1 MKCEEVAQLLPDYLQ
16 GGADAEHAARVRE
29 HVEACASCRADVD
42 LWQKLGGFPQVQP
55 GAALRARFDVLL
67 QSYQEG
73 RWEKAHLAKEH
84 GRFFDLGT
92 LVHWARTPAVSAA
105 GAAVLVLCGFLAGRY
120 LDRDTSS
127 AQQVAQMRQEL
138 KTTQQLMV
146 ISMLQQQSAS
156 ERLQGV
162 NFSMREHD
170 ADPKILEALLHT
182 LRYDNSVDVRLAA
195 LDVLSRYGNRPD
207 VHKGLMDALQEHQSP
222 MVQVALI
229 DVLVQLHRPETL
241 DRLKELQQNPRLD
254 PTVRKRLDW
263 GIQQLS

>member
-1 MKCEEVAQLLPDYLQ
+1 MKCEEVAQILPDYLH

-29 HVEACASCRADVD
+29 HIEECASCRADVNM
-42 LWQKLGGFPQVQP
+42 WEKLGNLPEEQP
-55 GAALRARFDVLL
+55 GTALRAGFDVLL

-84 GRFFDLGT
+84 GSFLDLGT
-92 LVHWARTPAVSAA
+92 LVDWARTPAVSAA
-105 GAAVLVLCGFLAGRY
+105 WAAVLVLCGFLAGRY
-120 LDRDTSS
+120 FDRDASS

-162 NFSMREHD
+162 SFSMREQQ
-170 ADPKILEALLHT
+170 ADPKILDALLHT

-207 VHKGLMDALQEHQSP
+207 VHNGLMDALQEQQSP

-241 DRLKELQQNPRLD
+241 DRLKRLQQNPRLD